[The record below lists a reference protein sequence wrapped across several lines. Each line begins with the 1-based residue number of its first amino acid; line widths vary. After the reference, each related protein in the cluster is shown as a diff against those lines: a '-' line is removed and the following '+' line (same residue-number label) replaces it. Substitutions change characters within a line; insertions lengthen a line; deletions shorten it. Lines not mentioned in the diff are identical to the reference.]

1 MKWLSVVCV
10 ALMFAAGAALAFGA
24 QVGSDGQ
31 VASFEAKLSP
41 GALPRDHLAPV
52 KIRVEG
58 EFMATPENNLAQ
70 LRSLEIAVNRHGK
83 LNTKGLPSCR
93 MHQLE
98 ATTAKSALA
107 NCGKA
112 LLGKGL
118 IRSMTEFPEQ
128 GRTHVKAPILVFNGR
143 WHGGRGR
150 VFLHIHGSIPN
161 PFTVVIPID
170 VRRTNGTFG
179 TIFFAEMPGFARR
192 WAYLT
197 KFRFVIGGSYWD
209 EGKKKS
215 TVVASCPA
223 PKELNGALFPFARA
237 TYRFMTTKT
246 LRTTLLGGCKV
257 RQERPDREVAR

>member
-10 ALMFAAGAALAFGA
+10 ALVLAAGAALAFGA

-41 GALPRDHLAPV
+41 GALPRDRLVPV

-58 EFMATPENNLAQ
+58 EFLATPENNLAQ

-83 LNTKGLPSCR
+83 LNTNGLPSCR
-93 MHQLE
+93 MHQLV

-107 NCGKA
+107 HCGKA
-112 LLGKGL
+112 LLGRGL
-118 IRSMTEFPEQ
+118 IRSATEFPEQ

-143 WHGGRGR
+143 WHDGRGR
-150 VFLHIHGSIPN
+150 VFLHIHGNIPN

-179 TIFFAEMPGFARR
+179 TIFSAEMPGFARR

-197 KFRFVIGGSYWD
+197 KFRFVVGRRL
-209 EGKKKS
+209 
-215 TVVASCPA
+215 VVNDKPQSVVLASCPA
-223 PKELNGALFPFARA
+223 PKGLNGAVFPFARA
-237 TYRFMTTKT
+237 TYRFVTTKT
-246 LRTTLLGGCKV
+246 LRTTLLGGCRV
-257 RQERPDREVAR
+257 RKGDSPARGR